1 MRRLVSCFLVMFL
14 WPAVLL
20 AQANVDGGAAPPGGT
35 APGNAADPAA
45 GSGTGETAAARA
57 ARLAA
62 IAAAKA
68 AAADDG
74 GGGAATSAS
83 AAGEDS
89 GGEKTASMPAGPAG
103 GIPFTAETEA
113 AYQQAWQA
121 YYAYRSDGYIHRQ
134 RVFEWQDLS
143 TKITFAVVILLVLA
157 GIYFAGV
164 QFHVGMREGRE
175 TGEPGEVEMSVKGI
189 KVRSPVLGVIVLTI
203 SLAFFYL
210 YLVYVYPIENVF

>member
-1 MRRLVSCFLVMFL
+1 MRRLACCFLVMAL

-20 AQANVDGGAAPPGGT
+20 AQANVDGGASPPGGT
-35 APGNAADPAA
+35 AAGNGSTPAADDSAA
-45 GSGTGETAAARA
+45 ETAAARA

-68 AAADDG
+68 G
-74 GGGAATSAS
+74 TGESGAATDPAAS
-83 AAGEDS
+83 AASED
-89 GGEKTASMPAGPAG
+89 GGADKTASMPAGPPG

-113 AYQQAWQA
+113 AYQKAWQA

-134 RVFEWQDLS
+134 RVFEWQDIS
-143 TKITFAVVILLVLA
+143 TKITFAVVVLLVLA

-164 QFHVGMREGRE
+164 QFHVGMREGRH